1 MPVVVGVDSST
12 QSTKVELRDLASGEL
27 VGSGQAAHT
36 TTAPP
41 MSEQDP
47 SEWWGAL
54 GQATAQALDA
64 AGRRGRPVEVAA
76 IAVAGQQHGMVVMD
90 GSRQVLRPAMLWNDT
105 RSAPDAAW
113 LTGRIEPSV
122 WAAACGSVPVAAFT
136 IAKLSWLHR
145 TEPDTFR
152 SVAHVLLPHDWLT
165 FQLTGELVSDRGD
178 ASGTGYWSPSEDR
191 YRYDLLGVVDDA
203 VDWARVVPDVLE
215 PWAQAG
221 TLTREAAD
229 ALGLAA
235 GTPVAVGTG
244 DNMAAA
250 LGIGIRPGE
259 VAVSI
264 GTSGTVFTRSTRPV
278 QDPTG
283 SVAGFAD
290 ATGHYLPL
298 VCTLN
303 AALVTDAVARLLTVS
318 HDDLDQ
324 LALQA
329 PPGAGGLV
337 LVPYLAGERTPNR
350 PAATGSLLGIRQGVS
365 RNCLAR
371 AAFEGVVCGLL
382 DGLDALIDA
391 GAPVERDHLVLVGGG
406 SRSSAY
412 RALLASLSGQA
423 VTVPRHGQPV
433 STGAAVQ
440 AAVLASGS
448 DVDDVT
454 DAWGLRYGT
463 LTEPGDDP
471 STSAEVR
478 ESFRDARG

>member
-1 MPVVVGVDSST
+1 M
-12 QSTKVELRDLASGEL
+12 
-27 VGSGQAAHT
+27 
-36 TTAPP
+36 
-41 MSEQDP
+41 
-47 SEWWGAL
+47 
-54 GQATAQALDA
+54 
-64 AGRRGRPVEVAA
+64 
-76 IAVAGQQHGMVVMD
+76 
-90 GSRQVLRPAMLWNDT
+90 
-105 RSAPDAAW
+105 
-113 LTGRIEPSV
+113 
-122 WAAACGSVPVAAFT
+122 
-136 IAKLSWLHR
+136 
-145 TEPDTFR
+145 
-152 SVAHVLLPHDWLT
+152 
-165 FQLTGELVSDRGD
+165 
-178 ASGTGYWSPSEDR
+178 
-191 YRYDLLGVVDDA
+191 
-203 VDWARVVPDVLE
+203 PDVLE

-221 TLTREAAD
+221 TLTRAAAD

-303 AALVTDAVARLLTVS
+303 AALVTDAVARLLTVG
-318 HDDLDQ
+318 HDDLDD
-324 LALQA
+324 LALHA
-329 PPGAGGLV
+329 PPGSDGLV

-350 PAATGSLLGIRQGVS
+350 PSATGSLLGIRPGID
-365 RNCLAR
+365 RCGLAR

-391 GAPVERDHLVLVGGG
+391 GAPVERDRLVLVGGG

-412 RALLASLSGQA
+412 RGVLASLSGQA

-454 DAWGLRYGT
+454 DAWGLRHGT
-463 LTEPGDDP
+463 LTEPSDDP
-471 STSAEVR
+471 SLSAEVR
-478 ESFRDARG
+478 ERFRHARGLTAGCCRPRPHLRTSCLGPRENSVTWTEEPRSGRPTSTGQGVDLDRHLPSCARGPLHLRSLDGRQPRAGPVRRGHQTDAATPSKPSSGLPTRRLRGEPARQRPGPVRGLDGRSGRPS